1 MLEYE
6 DKNIDELLENEF
18 KRIRLLRNAE
28 KQRFDIKQSI
38 HNLNLKSFHEIERW
52 TEINQNIRNKK
63 SDTSDTKYS
72 ESLNNRLDK
81 VKVVT

>member
-38 HNLNLKSFHEIERW
+38 HNLNLKSFHEIEKW
-52 TEINQNIRNKK
+52 TEINQNIRNEK

-72 ESLNNRLDK
+72 ESLKNRLDK